1 MKKTKGFPLNPSF
14 PISDIEICTSI
25 RWALF
30 VSTNHPCEFTNTAR
44 PTAAAKVQVHVAIPP
59 PVTAARFTGFRQAD
73 VGRSSRKRA
82 KLGQPQQALAV
93 SPEVV
98 AVA

>member
-1 MKKTKGFPLNPSF
+1 MQK
-14 PISDIEICTSI
+14 
-25 RWALF
+25 
-30 VSTNHPCEFTNTAR
+30 
-44 PTAAAKVQVHVAIPP
+44 AAKVQVHVAIPP